1 MWIRQ
6 TRTSKRT
13 NGKSQNKRSKINA
26 SIPGSFFPSRNSSD
40 APPPVEMCVILSAN
54 PAFST
59 AAAESPPPIIVV
71 ASISDNTFAIAF
83 VPIANCGNSNSPNGK
98 SQNKR
103 SKINA
108 SSRHKSRK
116 RI

>member
-1 MWIRQ
+1 MHKFFYIY
-6 TRTSKRT
+6 SLS
-13 NGKSQNKRSKINA
+13 NNA

-83 VPIANCGNSNSPNGK
+83 VPIANCGNSNSPNGPFHTTVF
-98 SQNKR
+98 
-103 SKINA
+103 A
-108 SSRHKSRK
+108 FLVLL
-116 RI
+116 

>member
-1 MWIRQ
+1 MHKFFYIY
-6 TRTSKRT
+6 SLS
-13 NGKSQNKRSKINA
+13 NNA

-71 ASISDNTFAIAF
+71 ASISDKTFAISF
-83 VPIANCGNSNSPNGK
+83 VPIANWSN
-98 SQNKR
+98 
-103 SKINA
+103 
-108 SSRHKSRK
+108 
-116 RI
+116 